1 VLLCVAVFLT
11 IRSVPASTGCAA
23 STVVPTV
30 ALFDNS
36 PMTAARGV
44 VYEFIVTKDLLTSS
58 VNFNFSVSYG
68 NGSLDTA
75 SSSITRGAET
85 ANRM

>member
-1 VLLCVAVFLT
+1 LFLT
-11 IRSVPASTGCAA
+11 ITSIPASTGCAA

-44 VYEFIVTKDLLTSS
+44 VYEFIVTKDLLPST

-75 SSSITRGAET
+75 SNSIVPGT
-85 ANRM
+85 